1 MTSMGR
7 AGRFWRSIFVI
18 ARRDFAAI
26 LFSRSFIFF
35 LLGPLFPVFVVAMAG
50 GIGASVSK
58 GVNTQTSAPVLG
70 LALEAQQTEAF
81 LAARERLADR
91 VPDVPE
97 VKVILRLK
105 YSERV
110 LPQSVLERAKEGSP
124 TVAIMSGWLQNPK
137 LTGPEEYIERWQGPV
152 ALISAEALRA
162 EAGVIPQVQLN
173 RTISVK
179 ADNARKR
186 IRTAQAS
193 QTLLFLLTMLLAGM
207 VMSNMVEEKANKI
220 IEVLAAAVPMDA
232 VFYGKLIAMLGVS
245 LVGLSVWGAVGLGI
259 MATGNTFPA
268 FAPPAVGWP
277 MFALLGLVYF
287 SFAYL
292 LLGSLFLTIGG
303 LAATVRE
310 VQTLSMPATMLQLL
324 VFFFASYSL
333 GALGEPIEWVAILFP
348 LTSPYIMLARSAVEP
363 AIWPHLAA
371 IAYQAMWVALIIKG
385 GSTLFR
391 RNVMK
396 SGPSAVRGPF
406 ARALTA
412 LFGRAR
418 RSSQSQ

>member
-1 MTSMGR
+1 MSTLTSKPSLADGAR
-7 AGRFWRSIFVI
+7 RFWRSIFVI
-18 ARRDFAAI
+18 ARRDFGAI

-50 GIGASVSK
+50 GIGASVSGK
-58 GVNTQTSAPVLG
+58 ISKPTLG
-70 LALEAQQTEAF
+70 IAMESGETDAF
-81 LAARERLADR
+81 LAARDRLAGS
-91 VPDVPE
+91 VAHLPDTYV
-97 VKVILRLK
+97 VIRLK
-105 YSERV
+105 PGEKILARSA
-110 LPQSVLERAKEGSP
+110 LNRAKDGSP
-124 TVAIMSGWLQNPK
+124 VVALLTGTLDQPK
-137 LTGPEEYIERWQGPV
+137 LTGPGGTVDMWEGPV
-152 ALISAEALRA
+152 ALIAAEAQRGGATQLPTVTMDKTVSARA
-162 EAGVIPQVQLN
+162 D
-173 RTISVK
+173 T
-179 ADNARKR
+179 ARKR

-245 LVGLSVWGAVGLGI
+245 LVGLSVWGAVGLTIMMLGGGI
-259 MATGNTFPA
+259 PTFA
-268 FAPPAVGWP
+268 APAVGWP
-277 MFALLGLVYF
+277 MFVLLGLVYF

-333 GALGEPIEWVAILFP
+333 GAMGEPIELGAIFFP
-348 LTSPYIMLARSAVEP
+348 LTSPYAMLARAAVVP
-363 AIWPHLAA
+363 DLLPHVGALIWQVLC
-371 IAYQAMWVALIIKG
+371 VALIIKG

-391 RNVMK
+391 KTVMK
-396 SGPSAVRGPF
+396 SGPAV
-406 ARALTA
+406 T
-412 LFGRAR
+412 
-418 RSSQSQ
+418 RSGWLGKLRKGSDRDRKPA

>member
-1 MTSMGR
+1 MSDTMRSG
-7 AGRFWRSIFVI
+7 AARFWRSIMVI
-18 ARRDFAAI
+18 ARRDFGAI
-26 LFSRSFIFF
+26 LFSRSFVFF

-50 GIGASVSK
+50 GIGASVSS
-58 GVNTQTSAPVLG
+58 GVSGKTSNPTLG
-70 LALEAQQTEAF
+70 LALEAKQADAF
-81 LAARERLADR
+81 IAARDRLAET
-91 VPDVPE
+91 VPNMPE
-97 VKVILRLK
+97 VFVVIRL
-105 YSERV
+105 SETERV
-110 LPQSVLERAKEGSP
+110 LPKSMLEKAKDGSP
-124 TVAIMSGWLQNPK
+124 VVALMSGWLQNPK

-152 ALISAEALRA
+152 SLVAAEALRTDGNA
-162 EAGVIPQVQLN
+162 FPEVVLDK
-173 RTISVK
+173 TISIR
-179 ADNARKR
+179 ADNLRKR
-186 IRTAQAS
+186 VRTAQAS

-245 LVGLSVWGAVGLGI
+245 LVGLSVWGAVGLTIMLLGGGI
-259 MATGNTFPA
+259 PS

-277 MFALLGLVYF
+277 MFVLLGLVYF

-333 GALGEPIEWVAILFP
+333 GAMGEPVEMAAILFP

-363 AIWPHLAA
+363 VLWPHLLA
-371 IAYQAMWVALIIKG
+371 IAWQAVCVALIIKG
-385 GSTLFR
+385 GSSLFR
-391 RNVMK
+391 KTVMK
-396 SGPSAVRGPF
+396 SGPAPSRKRWLAWLRRGR
-406 ARALTA
+406 RAA
-412 LFGRAR
+412 
-418 RSSQSQ
+418 